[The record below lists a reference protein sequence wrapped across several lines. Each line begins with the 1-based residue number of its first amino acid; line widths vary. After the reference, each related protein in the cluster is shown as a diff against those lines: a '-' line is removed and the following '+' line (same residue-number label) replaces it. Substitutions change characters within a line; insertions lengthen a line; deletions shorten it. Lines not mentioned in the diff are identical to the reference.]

1 MDESLEAAIRNND
14 IETVNHIINAGADI
28 AKIEYDREGEPDY
41 LFNVGKSFLMIAVNN
56 NNLEMLKLLVNNY
69 DNYDDKADFYT
80 TPFKKRN
87 RSGYLTLKEYLNEV
101 DYNSNVE
108 TALILAVKE
117 EKIDI
122 VEYLLSVG
130 ADPNIQ
136 DRSQKSALNYAIDK
150 KNEKLIDILLEDSDT
165 NINIGSPPPRD
176 EPFLETYL
184 KITKPSRLMN
194 AQSMSHMAIGMD
206 KDDDSL
212 IHKFLRRNPYLF
224 SKTSKHLSKIP
235 RNKDVIKKWSDERR
249 GTQSTR
255 RLQFTGRA
263 ASPTKSRSRSRSR
276 SRSPKRGG
284 QKRTKKIGKQTK
296 KRGKQTKKRGGR
308 KRTIKRNKK
317 KK

>member
-1 MDESLEAAIRNND
+1 MSMGESLEAAIRNND
-14 IETVNHIINAGADI
+14 IETVNHIISSGADI
-28 AKIEYDREGEPDY
+28 AKIEYDREGDPDD

-80 TPFKKRN
+80 TPLKRN

-176 EPFLETYL
+176 DPLVIHYLE
-184 KITKPSRLMN
+184 ITKPSRLMN
-194 AQSMSHMAIGMD
+194 AEKRLGIARGFYKDRNSTINKLPFD
-206 KDDDSL
+206 TDLPERFVRDDDISA
-212 IHKFLRRNPYLF
+212 
-224 SKTSKHLSKIP
+224 
-235 RNKDVIKKWSDERR
+235 DVIKRWLDERR
-249 GTQSTR
+249 GIQSSR

-276 SRSPKRGG
+276 SPKRGG
-284 QKRTKKIGKQTK
+284 RKRTKK
-296 KRGKQTKKRGGR
+296 RSKQTKKRGGR